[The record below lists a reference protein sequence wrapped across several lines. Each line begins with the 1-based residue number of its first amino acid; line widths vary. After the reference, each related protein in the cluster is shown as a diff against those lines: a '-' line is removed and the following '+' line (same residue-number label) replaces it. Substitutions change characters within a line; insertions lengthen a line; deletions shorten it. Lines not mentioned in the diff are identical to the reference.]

1 MRCSQK
7 SARDSS
13 LRAMD
18 ANSYL
23 VTELIHV
30 GLNRREARW
39 LVEEF
44 SPKDH
49 EGITAM
55 RAAAQRRLEGEPI
68 QYVLGHW
75 PFRSLDLDLDA
86 RVLIP
91 RPETEELVGL
101 AFDELMKRRLKEP
114 FIVDLGCGSG
124 AIGLSLLFELRQLG
138 VRARLVAVDSSPDA
152 LDVTRANA
160 TKHGLDDVTTV
171 QSSWFDDLDPWLRGS
186 VDMIVANPPYVGGA
200 EFATLDPVLG
210 YEPFAALVSG
220 DTDHADGF
228 SDLQEIIGQACPWLV
243 ANGLLICEHGNMH
256 REAVLQA
263 AQRAM
268 FSNVQDL
275 DDMFGNPRFLIA
287 KR

>member
-1 MRCSQK
+1 
-7 SARDSS
+7 
-13 LRAMD
+13 MD

-23 VTELIHV
+23 VTELIDA

-44 SPKDH
+44 SPPNH
-49 EGITAM
+49 ESIAAL
-55 RAAAQRRLEGEPI
+55 RSAAQRRLNGEPI

-101 AFDELMKRRLKEP
+101 AFDELMKRRLQEP
-114 FIVDLGCGSG
+114 LIVDLGCGSG
-124 AIGLSLLFELRQLG
+124 AIGLALLYELRQLD
-138 VRARLVAVDSSPDA
+138 VHASLVAVDSSSAA

-160 TKHGLDDVTTV
+160 KKHGLDGVTTV
-171 QSSWFDDLDPWLRGS
+171 HSSWFDALNPSLLGRVDL
-186 VDMIVANPPYVGGA
+186 IVANPPYVGAA

-210 YEPFAALVSG
+210 HEPFSALVAK
-220 DTDHADGF
+220 DTAHVEGF
-228 SDLQEIIGQACPWLV
+228 FDLEAIIGKSCPWLV

-256 REAVLQA
+256 RPAVLQA
-263 AQRAM
+263 ARDAM
-268 FSNVQDL
+268 FADAQDL
-275 DDMFGNPRFLIA
+275 DDMFGNPRFLVA
-287 KR
+287 RR

>member
-1 MRCSQK
+1 
-7 SARDSS
+7 
-13 LRAMD
+13 MD

-23 VTELIHV
+23 VTELIDA

-44 SPKDH
+44 SPTDD
-49 EGITAM
+49 ESITAM
-55 RAAAQRRLEGEPI
+55 RAAARRRLDGEPI

-101 AFDELMKRRLKEP
+101 AFEALMTRRITSPL
-114 FIVDLGCGSG
+114 IVDLGCGSG
-124 AIGLSLLFELRQLG
+124 AIGLALLYELRQMD
-138 VRARLVAVDSSPDA
+138 VDATLVAVDSSTGA
-152 LDVTRANA
+152 LDVTRQNA
-160 TKHGLDDVTTV
+160 RKHGLDGVTTV
-171 QSSWFDDLDPWLRGS
+171 QSSWFDGLDRSLLGR
-186 VDMIVANPPYVGGA
+186 VNLIVANPPYVGA
-200 EFATLDPVLG
+200 SEFATLDPVLG
-210 YEPFAALVSG
+210 YEPFAALVSK
-220 DTDHADGF
+220 DTAQCEGF
-228 SDLQEIIGQACPWLV
+228 HDLQVIIGQACPWLV

-256 REAVLQA
+256 RAAVLQA
-263 AQRAM
+263 AHDAM
-268 FSNVQDL
+268 FADVRDL

>member
-1 MRCSQK
+1 
-7 SARDSS
+7 
-13 LRAMD
+13 
-18 ANSYL
+18 
-23 VTELIHV
+23 VTELIAA

-44 SPKDH
+44 SPTNH
-49 EGITAM
+49 ESIAAM

-75 PFRSLDLDLDA
+75 PFRSLDLDLDP

-101 AFDELMKRRLKEP
+101 AFDELMQRRLTEP
-114 FIVDLGCGSG
+114 LIVDLGCGSG

-138 VRARLVAVDSSPDA
+138 VRATLVAVDSSRDA

-160 TKHGLDDVTTV
+160 AKHGLAGVTTV
-171 QSSWFDDLDPWLRGS
+171 HSSWFDALDASFLGRVDL
-186 VDMIVANPPYVGGA
+186 IVANPPYVGA
-200 EFATLDPVLG
+200 KEFATLDPVLG
-210 YEPFAALVSG
+210 YEPFGALVSE
-220 DTDHADGF
+220 DTQHAEGF
-228 SDLQEIIGQACPWLV
+228 LDLEVIIGQSCPWLV
-243 ANGLLICEHGNMH
+243 VNGLLICEHGNMH
-256 REAVLQA
+256 RAPALQA
-263 AQRAM
+263 AQNAM
-268 FSNVQDL
+268 FADVQDL

>member
-1 MRCSQK
+1 
-7 SARDSS
+7 
-13 LRAMD
+13 MD

-23 VTELIHV
+23 VTELIDA

-44 SPKDH
+44 SPDNP
-49 EGITAM
+49 EALAAM
-55 RAAAQRRLEGEPI
+55 RAAAQRRLDGEPI

-75 PFRSLDLDLDA
+75 PFRSLDLNLDP

-101 AFDELMKRRLKEP
+101 AFDELMQRRLTEP
-114 FIVDLGCGSG
+114 LIVDLGCGSG

-138 VRARLVAVDSSPDA
+138 VHATLVAVDSSPDA
-152 LDVTRANA
+152 LEVTRANA
-160 TKHGLDDVTTV
+160 AKHDLVGVTTV
-171 QSSWFDDLDPWLRGS
+171 HSSWFDALDPALLGR
-186 VDMIVANPPYVGGA
+186 VDLIVANPPYVGAA

-210 YEPFAALVSG
+210 YEPFGALVSE
-220 DTDHADGF
+220 DTPRGDGF
-228 SDLQEIIGQACPWLV
+228 ADLEVIIGQSCPWL
-243 ANGLLICEHGNMH
+243 ARNGLLICEHGNMH
-256 REAVLQA
+256 RAPVLQA
-263 AQRAM
+263 AHDAM
-268 FSNVQDL
+268 FVDVQDL